1 MSQPRITGVS
11 HVDLSVTDLATSTAW
26 YQELLG
32 MVELFGHRNDE
43 RGYEVKYF
51 IEPNSGVV
59 MGFEQHDANPG
70 SPFDERRVGLDH
82 LSWAVESREEL
93 DAWLAL
99 LERTRDPSLGYCR
112 AVHVGRPRVPRSRQR
127 PARTHLLQASR
138 IHSHRRLSPTSV
150 LFQCSILE
158 PPEASGWGP
167 ACETESPGVIRG
179 SDDHE
184 VVRAASPYRD
194 ACPCPWSWSA
204 TSAVL

>member
-1 MSQPRITGVS
+1 MSQPRIAGVS

-93 DAWLAL
+93 DAWLARL
-99 LERTRDPSLGYCR
+99 NERGIPHSGIAEQDMWDVLVFRDPDNVQLALIYF
-112 AVHVGRPRVPRSRQR
+112 R
-127 PARTHLLQASR
+127 PAASTL
-138 IHSHRRLSPTSV
+138 I
-150 LFQCSILE
+150 
-158 PPEASGWGP
+158 G
-167 ACETESPGVIRG
+167 
-179 SDDHE
+179 D
-184 VVRAASPYRD
+184 
-194 ACPCPWSWSA
+194 
-204 TSAVL
+204 

>member
-1 MSQPRITGVS
+1 VSQPRITGVS

-93 DAWLAL
+93 DAWLARL
-99 LERTRDPSLGYCR
+99 NERGIPHSGIAEQDMWDVLVFRDPDN
-112 AVHVGRPRVPRSRQR
+112 VQ
-127 PARTHLLQASR
+127 
-138 IHSHRRLSPTSV
+138 
-150 LFQCSILE
+150 LE
-158 PPEASGWGP
+158 LIYFKP
-167 ACETESPGVIRG
+167 
-179 SDDHE
+179 
-184 VVRAASPYRD
+184 AASTLIGD
-194 ACPCPWSWSA
+194 
-204 TSAVL
+204 

>member
-1 MSQPRITGVS
+1 MSQPRIAGVS

-93 DAWLAL
+93 DAWLARL
-99 LERTRDPSLGYCR
+99 NERGIPHSGIAEQDMWDVLVFRDPDNVQLALIYFK
-112 AVHVGRPRVPRSRQR
+112 P
-127 PARTHLLQASR
+127 
-138 IHSHRRLSPTSV
+138 
-150 LFQCSILE
+150 
-158 PPEASGWGP
+158 
-167 ACETESPGVIRG
+167 
-179 SDDHE
+179 
-184 VVRAASPYRD
+184 AASTLIGD
-194 ACPCPWSWSA
+194 
-204 TSAVL
+204 